1 MLFWVDKIVVICY
14 SSNRYL
20 IHSFL
25 RHKYSVIIFH
35 LVNLLN
41 SDYFYTY
48 HTKIPII
55 ISFIFSMFNLFFSL
69 DPRTFFFFFSFLWRA
84 SVDTFLKE
92 KEGLKINLFL
102 KFCMKTILINPWN
115 MFIEN
120 LSRYR
125 ILGWKLFLFRIL
137 KNSI

>member
-20 IHSFL
+20 VHSFL

-35 LVNLLN
+35 LVNILN
-41 SDYFYTY
+41 SDNFYTY
-48 HTKIPII
+48 HTKITII
-55 ISFIFSMFNLFFSL
+55 ISFIFSMFHLFFPGPQNL
-69 DPRTFFFFFSFLWRA
+69 FFFFSFLWRA

-92 KEGLKINLFL
+92 KECLKRILFL
-102 KFCMKTILINPWN
+102 KLCMKTILINTWN
-115 MFIEN
+115 KFIEN

>member
-14 SSNRYL
+14 SRNRYL

-48 HTKIPII
+48 HTKITII
-55 ISFIFSMFNLFFSL
+55 ISFIFSMLNLFF
-69 DPRTFFFFFSFLWRA
+69 PWTPEPFFFSFVFWRA
-84 SVDTFLKE
+84 SFDTFLKE
-92 KEGLKINLFL
+92 KEYLKRTLFL
-102 KFCMKTILINPWN
+102 KLCMKTLLINPWN
-115 MFIEN
+115 KLIEN
-120 LSRYR
+120 LFRYR
-125 ILGWKLFLFRIL
+125 ILAWKQYLFRIF
-137 KNSI
+137 KSSI